1 MCPRFTGFHRGEH
14 ASAVLLFISGNLE
27 LPSPAEPGTGLYRTV
42 NYVGNWVSLFVQ
54 AIILLTFL
62 TFTCAAITQFH
73 RSHYDCSSV
82 QSSGSAKT
90 AAQPA
95 SQELSA

>member
-73 RSHYDCSSV
+73 RSYYDCSSA